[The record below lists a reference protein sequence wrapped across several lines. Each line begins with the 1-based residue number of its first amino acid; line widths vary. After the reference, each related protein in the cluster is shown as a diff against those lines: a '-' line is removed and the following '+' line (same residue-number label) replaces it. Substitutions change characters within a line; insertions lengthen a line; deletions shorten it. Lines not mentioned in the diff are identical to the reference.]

1 MDDPSNIRPSVK
13 TSASNVSTGTVKC
26 WIVPGRSQ
34 NLTSINSPFSASMK
48 LRYSSALLN
57 DINPP
62 CTGRAYV
69 GLTSVIVAA
78 CGLDPSRVQFPAGVP
93 DVSLMLRACS
103 VPPCAPPP
111 GARPEKGAAGLQK
124 SPSGYRGAVSDEPP
138 DPRRASPGRLAAAP
152 HAHAGDTTPGYPR
165 QTVGPPP
172 QRPGSVPPLG
182 RA

>member
-34 NLTSINSPFSASMK
+34 NLTSINSTFSASMK
-48 LRYSSALLN
+48 LRTSSALLN

-111 GARPEKGAAGLQK
+111 GARPEKGAARQPTKTRGNRGGVLSLPTDPHPP
-124 SPSGYRGAVSDEPP
+124 SPVRPSTPPRPPAGGNGAGC
-138 DPRRASPGRLAAAP
+138 A
-152 HAHAGDTTPGYPR
+152 
-165 QTVGPPP
+165 
-172 QRPGSVPPLG
+172 
-182 RA
+182 